1 MPCLSQVAKDFL
13 LCTPSSGGLECDFSL
28 LKDAV
33 KAKQA
38 SLSQG
43 FVEVKLMLKL
53 NKHLLI
59 SCPENIIKLPNDK
72 WEEYIPKRP

>member
-1 MPCLSQVAKDFL
+1 
-13 LCTPSSGGLECDFSL
+13 